1 MFRYASR
8 FLIIVLISLLSAV
21 STGLV
26 IVWAQT
32 QREYANFE
40 RKHQDTQERLTAMRA
55 EREYKEAYLR
65 AFLNEPEFVERV
77 IRERMGYV
85 EPGDIVF
92 RFESP
97 LR

>member
-1 MFRYASR
+1 MVRFASR
-8 FLIIVLISLLSAV
+8 FLIIVLVALLSAV

-40 RKHQDTQERLTAMRA
+40 RKFHETDKRLVAMRT
-55 EREYKEAYLR
+55 EREFKEAYLR

-77 IRERMGYV
+77 IRERLGYV
-85 EPGDIVF
+85 EPGDVVF
-92 RFESP
+92 RFETP

>member
-1 MFRYASR
+1 MMRFASR
-8 FLIIVLISLLSAV
+8 FLIVVLVALLSAV
-21 STGLV
+21 STGLL

-40 RKHQDTQERLTAMRA
+40 RKHYETEGRLLALRE

-77 IRERMGYV
+77 IRERLGYV
-85 EPGDIVF
+85 EPGDVVF
-92 RFESP
+92 RFETP